1 MTINNPR
8 QVLSQIPRP
17 TLTKWVLFL
26 VVVYALFDL
35 VYLFADSKRLMLDM
49 ADVTSGLVPILALH
63 IDLPLLIGCVLICLI
78 FDRRQMFSALALRSK
93 GQMLWLLVGALVFIA
108 AVYLKEPASAVA
120 VYEILHALI
129 IAGFVEELLFRG
141 LFFSWLDKTGCG
153 KLAYLFSGLAW
164 GANFGIRSIV
174 VSGTS
179 TLFAVVPMAIFGMVV
194 GTIIALIYKKSNSL
208 WLVIYLHGIF
218 SLI

>member
-93 GQMLWLLVGALVFIA
+93 GQMLWLVVGALVFIA

-141 LFFSWLDKTGCG
+141 LFFSWLDKAGCG

>member
-1 MTINNPR
+1 MTIDNPK

-26 VVVYALFDL
+26 VVVYALFDA
-35 VYLFADSKRLMLDM
+35 VTLFADSKRLMIDM
-49 ADVTSGLVPILALH
+49 ADVTGGLVPILALH
-63 IDLPLLIGCVLICLI
+63 IDVPLLIGTVLVCLI

-93 GQMLWLLVGALVFIA
+93 GQMLWMVVGALIFVV
-108 AVYLKEPASAVA
+108 AVYLKEPVSAVD

-141 LFFSWLDKTGCG
+141 LFFFWLDKAGCG
-153 KLAYLFSGLAW
+153 QWAYLFSGLAW
-164 GANFGIRSIV
+164 GASFGIRAIV

-194 GTIIALIYKKSNSL
+194 GTIIALIYKKSDSL
-208 WLVIYLHGIF
+208 WLVVYIHAIF